1 MSGYEFGSDE
11 DETIAV
17 LAAAMQNVGVLS
29 LIAGLSVIV
38 NELAVNALLFH
49 MGFHSIAVMS
59 AIAAVLQLVIAGMLI
74 GGGRLLMAVPRTEGE
89 DIPNLIAGL
98 RKLGTIYL
106 LQAIVTVA
114 AIVMCGLLLGMVS

>member
-59 AIAAVLQLVIAGMLI
+59 SIAAVLQLVIAGMLI

>member
-1 MSGYEFGSDE
+1 MSAYEFGTDE

-17 LAAAMQNVGVLS
+17 LAGAMQNVGVLS
-29 LIAGLSVIV
+29 LIAGLSVII

-59 AIAAVLQLVIAGMLI
+59 SIAAVLQLVIAGMLI

-89 DIPNLIAGL
+89 DIPNLMAGL
-98 RKLGTIYL
+98 RKLGTIVVS
-106 LQAIVTVA
+106 IVLRLT
-114 AIVMCGLLLGMVS
+114 GS